1 MHAGIDFP
9 SRVLSLHTLVLTS
22 FLNHSNGSC
31 GADASC
37 CAAGTHH
44 PSPSGAAQV
53 KVMNLTQVPD
63 KRLLFKATVP
73 LIFRCAYAGSVVG
86 LCKGVRVLGEG
97 EQKSSLSW
105 KIITVTFLS
114 CAAKRY

>member
-9 SRVLSLHTLVLTS
+9 SRVLLSLYTLVLTS
-22 FLNHSNGSC
+22 FLNHSNASC
-31 GADASC
+31 EAEASC

-44 PSPSGAAQV
+44 PSLSGAEQV
-53 KVMNLTQVPD
+53 KVMNLIQVPD

-86 LCKGVRVLGEG
+86 SGGVG
-97 EQKSSLSW
+97 EQKSSLS
-105 KIITVTFLS
+105 
-114 CAAKRY
+114 